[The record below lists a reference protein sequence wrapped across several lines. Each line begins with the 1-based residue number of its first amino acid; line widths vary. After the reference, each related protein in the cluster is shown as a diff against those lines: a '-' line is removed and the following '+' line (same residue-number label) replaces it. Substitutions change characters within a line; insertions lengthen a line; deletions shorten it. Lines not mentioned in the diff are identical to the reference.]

1 MGGAC
6 DHGRRG
12 SMRKA
17 DLRKIHDR
25 FEKDLQQTRQRLIRL
40 QTLVK
45 QEAARRL
52 IAEPKPES
60 DLTWLFEA
68 ACLTTYARWVTF
80 AQELFVGLLNRDA
93 SRLRASLSPKLPK
106 HLAVET
112 VEALLTWQKNFPTD
126 PDDLKGLAKDILA
139 INPFDKLTDSHW
151 KPVRELHAI
160 RNAVAH
166 PRSQRARKRY
176 RDALNTPKGP
186 GSFLKAKARPDGEP
200 RLVEYI
206 DHLVD
211 ASKSMRKAYASL
223 RSP

>member
-1 MGGAC
+1 
-6 DHGRRG
+6 
-12 SMRKA
+12 MRKA

-25 FEKDLQQTRQRLIRL
+25 FEKDLQQTRERLMRL
-40 QTLVK
+40 ETLIK
-45 QEAARRL
+45 QEAGRRL
-52 IAEPKPES
+52 IAEPKPDS

-68 ACLTTYARWVTF
+68 GCMTAYARWVTF

-93 SRLRASLSPKLPK
+93 SALRRSLSPTLPK

-139 INPFDKLTDSHW
+139 INPFAQLTTRQWRAVS
-151 KPVRELHAI
+151 ELHAI

-176 RDALNTPKGP
+176 RDVLNTTKGP
-186 GSFLKAKARPDGEP
+186 GPFLKAKARPNGEP